1 MASVHKKAGSPF
13 WYAFYRNADGRRSSK
28 PTGLLA
34 KETPR
39 GVAQKVADEI
49 ERLACRARQG
59 TLTAERARECVS
71 EIYQIAAGVPL
82 VFHSVESWL
91 KDWLENKCGAKAKA
105 TFNTYRVAVSGFLAH
120 LGPRARIAIELL
132 TPRDF
137 VGYRDALVRS
147 KKSPQTANS
156 YVKMLR
162 IPFNMARKHG
172 LIGSNPAEAVEAL
185 TSDAVE
191 RITFTADQVSQLV
204 ATAAASGKPEWA
216 GAILFGFYTG
226 QRLSDIAN
234 LRWENI
240 DLAATFPNLRL
251 CQRKTKAAVV
261 VPLAP
266 ALAAWLLD
274 QPSQDD
280 AKAFIF
286 PALAG
291 RATGGDSG
299 LFAHFSALM
308 SKAGFAADLARGIEG
323 GRKLAAL
330 SFHCLRHTFNSIMAN
345 EGVASEIRQKLTGHA
360 SAEVH
365 RRYTHHELSTLSKAI
380 DVLPGLG
387 MTKPA
392 KRRGRVRS

>member
-1 MASVHKKAGSPF
+1 MASVHKKTGSPY

-28 PTGLLA
+28 PTGLLISA
-34 KETPR
+34 TAR

-49 ERLACRARQG
+49 ERLAVRARQG

-82 VFHSVESWL
+82 LFHSVESWL
-91 KDWLENKCGAKAKA
+91 KDWLENKAGAKSKA

-120 LGPRARIAIELL
+120 LGARARIAIELL

-137 VGYRDALVRS
+137 TGYRDALVKN

-172 LIGSNPAEAVEAL
+172 LIASNPAEAVEAL

-191 RITFTADQVSQLV
+191 RITFTAEQVSQLV
-204 ATAAASGKPEWA
+204 ATATATGKNEWA

-251 CQRKTKAAVV
+251 RQRKTKADVV

-266 ALAAWLLD
+266 PLATWLLEL
-274 QPSQDD
+274 PSQDD
-280 AKAFIF
+280 PKAFIF
-286 PALAG
+286 PELAG
-291 RATGGDSG
+291 KATGGDSG
-299 LFAHFSALM
+299 LSAKFSALM
-308 SKAGFAADLARGIEG
+308 GKAGFAADLARGTAG

-345 EGVASEIRQKLTGHA
+345 EGVASDIRQKLTGHA

-365 RRYTHHELSTLSKAI
+365 RRYTHHELGTLRKAI
-380 DVLPGLG
+380 DVLPALG
-387 MTKPA
+387 TAKPA
-392 KRRGRVRS
+392 KKRGGVRN